1 MTMTYQSFVTMLEE
15 NMQNI
20 LHDKEVEV
28 IEEVEGE
35 KATLSFYAKNHAIST
50 FLTIVS
56 LDSGEVTENM
66 NLTNTVVKVYY
77 HNETTYNRPS
87 LSDFDNIVSN
97 IMNELELQDNK
108 NLEPDLFKTYEG
120 YELSYILEDYIR
132 LRDTNEVLFTSEDVE
147 EVLDYMEEND
157 IDGYIYYIN
166 HKGIAYPPYF

>member
-1 MTMTYQSFVTMLEE
+1 MTYQTFVTMLEE

-56 LDSGEVTENM
+56 LDSEEITEST
-66 NLTNTVVKVYY
+66 NLTNTVLKVYY

-87 LSDFDNIVSN
+87 LSDFDNILTN

-120 YELSYILEDYIR
+120 YEFSYILEDYIR
-132 LRDTNEVLFTSEDVE
+132 LRDIHEVLCTSEDATIL
-147 EVLDYMEEND
+147 LDYMEENE

>member
-1 MTMTYQSFVTMLEE
+1 MTYQTFVTMLEE

-20 LHDKEVEV
+20 LHDNTVEV

-56 LDSGEVTENM
+56 LDSEEVTENT

-87 LSDFDNIVSN
+87 LPDFDNIVSN
-97 IMNELELQDNK
+97 IMDELELQDNK

-132 LRDTNEVLFTSEDVE
+132 LRDAHDVLCTSEDATNL
-147 EVLDYMEEND
+147 LDYIEEND